1 VRKVLQRVLD
11 HREHERGKLKERT
24 LRRMALQE
32 KAGIVMSSEQE
43 VYMCARE
50 NMRDMYICSLSF
62 ICVCVCVCVNVR
74 VSASNSSA
82 HTSTRTYLQFQAYV
96 HVMIPIY
103 ILTFTNFKHLKTRST
118 T

>member
-1 VRKVLQRVLD
+1 MID

-32 KAGIVMSSEQE
+32 KAGIVISSEQE

-50 NMRDMYICSLSF
+50 NMCDIYKCSLVCVCVCVYV
-62 ICVCVCVCVNVR
+62 CVCVCVCVC

-118 T
+118 I